1 VRFASRQEAGQELGR
16 HLRNAGTDVDLVVG
30 LPRGGVVVAAEVARI
45 LQRPLAALVVR
56 KIGHPSHREFAVGAL
71 AEGDVMLVDETMA
84 ADAHLHA
91 ALERVIAEEKIRLRE
106 YQKKFHRDQQTDFH
120 GQRILLVDDGLAT
133 GATARAAL
141 LSARRLGARKVF
153 LAVPVAAA
161 STLEQLTAV
170 ADGAT
175 ALVAD
180 SDLVAVGQYYNN
192 FDATTDAEVVALLHG
207 ADKSK

>member
-1 VRFASRQEAGQELGR
+1 MGR